1 MPAIL
6 RSLFLDAEVIRKW
19 GNKQCAESSAGQR
32 SSERISEMPLR
43 EPLTLLCC
51 TIRFRVTGSSLL
63 TTADLQRLLQAAKAQ
78 VNVLQETVVETRGDT
93 RASFLAPAT
102 GC

>member
-32 SSERISEMPLR
+32 SSERISELPLR
-43 EPLTLLCC
+43 DPLTLLCC
-51 TIRFRVTGSSLL
+51 SIRFRATWSGFL
-63 TTADLQRLLQAAKAQ
+63 TTADFQGLLKTAEAQ
-78 VNVLQETVVETRGDT
+78 VDVLQETVVETRGDT